1 MKKLLFTLFLFFP
14 FFLFAQDNPFTDVFP
29 MIDGKVNYTE
39 VIQEQDVPAGELYKR
54 AKIWMVD
61 AFKSSKDVIQNDDKD
76 NGIIIGKGFFSGLG
90 HNVSV
95 LNPKYW
101 FTIRIDCR
109 DGRYKYSITDF
120 KYEFDIR
127 AFGSPTSQHFNED
140 FSEWGN
146 KSFTDYYQNLIDKK
160 FPPNKERDEKQQK
173 KYEEL
178 KEKFAKEQAQRYTP
192 MKEHYLKIDAQVRS
206 TIESLK
212 KGMNKVEDNW

>member
-1 MKKLLFTLFLFFP
+1 MKKLLFTILFTTSV
-14 FFLFAQDNPFTDVFP
+14 LFAYSQDNPFADVFP
-29 MIDGKVNYTE
+29 MEDGKINYTE
-39 VIQEQDVPAGELYKR
+39 VVQEQEVSSTELYKR

-76 NGIIIGKGFFSGLG
+76 NAIIIGKGFFSGLG
-90 HNVSV
+90 HNVGVS
-95 LNPKYW
+95 NPKYW

-120 KYEFDIR
+120 IYDFDVTVLGR
-127 AFGSPTSQHFNED
+127 SSHFNED

-160 FPPNKERDEKQQK
+160 FPPNKQRDSKQQE
-173 KYEEL
+173 KYEKL
-178 KEKFAKEQAQRYTP
+178 KEKFAKEQTQRYTP
-192 MKEHYLKIDAQVRS
+192 MKEHYLKIDAQVKS

-212 KGMNKVEDNW
+212 KGMKKTDDNW